1 MRSALRYVAQ
11 PDENGL
17 FPHTVL
23 CRVND
28 EVLGTGN
35 GITYK
40 DAKLR
45 GAMAA
50 VKNQRLRLNELI
62 VRLQGLNH
70 LLTNN

>member
-1 MRSALRYVAQ
+1 MSRLERSLVPMRSALRYVAQ

-40 DAKLR
+40 DAELR
-45 GAMAA
+45 AAMAA
-50 VKNQRLRLNELI
+50 VKNQRLRLNELN
-62 VRLQGLNH
+62 VR
-70 LLTNN
+70 